1 MGTQEK
7 AQKKANNKGRQG
19 KAHNLT
25 RKGTK
30 AGNIKRYKGR
40 EENVSEAGKERHK
53 GRPGNG
59 TKAG

>member
-30 AGNIKRYKGR
+30 AGNIKRHKGR
-40 EENVSEAGKERHK
+40 EGIIQK
-53 GRPGNG
+53 
-59 TKAG
+59 